1 MSFDEEIRELNI
13 RCTVGDTRFRIIDSN
28 HGVFMHTFPEH
39 MHSFFELHY
48 VIGGKGALIVDGR
61 EYELRAGVTF
71 MTAPRT
77 AHTQIN
83 DKTDNMEEYF
93 VAFEIDKQKSSHI
106 DAAWQRFAGQR
117 FVIGESRHN
126 AELCF
131 EEIER
136 ELKERKYGYIEAA
149 QTFYSMIL
157 IRAMR
162 DLYRAEDAGHKRATL
177 DEMRLSI
184 IDQAMLFRFNTITL
198 KELSELVKLH
208 PRHIQRLIKDKYG
221 LSFAELRKQIRM
233 NNAVELL
240 SADEC
245 IGIDAVAERLGYSDR
260 FYFSKQFKEYF
271 GETPAEYRGKL
282 SAERLEQK

>member
-13 RCTVGDTRFRIIDSN
+13 RCTVGGTRFRIIDSN

-48 VIGGKGALIVDGR
+48 VIGGKGMLIVDGR
-61 EYELRAGVTF
+61 EYELKAGVTF
-71 MTAPRT
+71 ITAPRI
-77 AHTQIN
+77 AHTQIT

-93 VAFEIDKQKSSHI
+93 VAFEIDSQKSEHI
-106 DAAWQRFAGQR
+106 DTAWQRIEEQR
-117 FVIGESRHN
+117 FAIGESRHN
-126 AELCF
+126 AEVCF

-136 ELKERKYGYIEAA
+136 ELKERKYGYTEAA
-149 QTFYSMIL
+149 ETLYSMIL
-157 IRAMR
+157 IRAVR
-162 DLYRAEDAGHKRATL
+162 DLYRAENTGHKRATV
-177 DEMRLSI
+177 DEMRLSL
-184 IDQAMLFRFNTITL
+184 IDQAMLFRFSTITL

-208 PRHIQRLIKDKYG
+208 PRHIQRLIKEKYG

-240 SADEC
+240 SADDC
-245 IGIDAVAERLGYSDR
+245 IGIDEVAVQLGYSDR

-271 GETPAEYRGKL
+271 GETPAEYR
-282 SAERLEQK
+282 ERISEARHK